1 MKFRWIESLGLVRV
15 CLLAAGAAGQ
25 SRGGDLY
32 APLRRYQFTVKD
44 QIRFELQSSE
54 DGSAWKM
61 QLAGGQN
68 V

>member
-1 MKFRWIESLGLVRV
+1 MKFRWIESVRV

-25 SRGGDLY
+25 SRGGDPY

-54 DGSAWKM
+54 DGSA
-61 QLAGGQN
+61 
-68 V
+68 